1 MAPPDSDR
9 SRAWDLLCVLVLA
22 AVAVA
27 QLWPGLSSDLS
38 PPITWDH
45 GSHLGKAMLTWELLT
60 STGSLRGWTDLIE
73 NGVPLNTVYTAT
85 GTLLILGVRV
95 FTQHLAW
102 TQTYAISIAV
112 FRILVA
118 LSVFRLARVLRAGV
132 LGSLVAGVIYLAD
145 FGDHSEAGW
154 FYEVQYGVWPMSL
167 AIAAFFVGIADLLEF
182 LDGGA
187 RKHGTWAAI
196 WLGVALFS
204 HQATLLAIG
213 SVLPALVLVRM
224 TSTETD
230 LRVDLRRMIP
240 VLGVA
245 GLLSLWWLLPMFGFT
260 AWLDDHGQLYAG
272 TPDIGHRFLTGE
284 GILRGGHWTSV
295 LTALGLAYGLFS
307 GGTTVA
313 DRRRRALA
321 AAALVA
327 MIIGSPGWL
336 LGPDMLRILPS
347 LGRIVFPRMM
357 TIAKPIA
364 FALAGVVL
372 GELAQ
377 RAWRSQVEWLKST
390 RGKVGLALSLAAL
403 SPFLVR
409 APEAF
414 STLVIERE
422 YVSTSALGE
431 WSSWQ
436 EAWRWVRERRVNED
450 RDAGFYRV
458 FWFHEGTHLGQASP
472 AYTHVPGH
480 ITGVLVGEAFRNT
493 SDGTH
498 PDALRAIN
506 VRYVVGFA
514 DLPFPLRSQTTLLA
528 TLGQARVYELQ
539 RWSGETVSD
548 LDGDARPHVVN
559 WENERVVFEP
569 NGAHEVV
576 VRRAYA
582 PPMRAYADGR
592 EIPIELERVTDSPH
606 LRLVRLA
613 IPDGTERVELR
624 YTGLGARGVLGW
636 LGTMLGLLLVLAYAL
651 EDRWPP
657 RAVALRARALGWLAA
672 QWSRVPERTRTF
684 LTTHWAHLVLALPVL
699 GFLLLTA
706 RALRGYHVAHH
717 LDEVSMSHRASAEAP
732 LEPCTGG
739 APHCMEAGVS
749 LAAEPSCVD
758 GWFRSC
764 ISSGPPSHGVLVIE
778 LPHAPTTGTL
788 ELGAGVSDDAW
799 QRGDGEPITVHA
811 FAGEEDLGTL
821 EIPNG
826 RHWESASYPLT
837 GAGPVRLEI
846 DGGAPGRHH
855 FCFDAIVR

>member
-1 MAPPDSDR
+1 MAPPTTDR
-9 SRAWDLLCVLVLA
+9 DRAWHFVSLLVLVA
-22 AVAVA
+22 ISVA
-27 QLWPGLSSDLS
+27 QLWPGLSNDLA
-38 PPITWDH
+38 PPISWDH
-45 GSHLGKAMLTWELLT
+45 GSHLNKAILTWET
-60 STGSLRGWTDLIE
+60 FPSLRGWTDLVE

-85 GTLLILGVRV
+85 GTLLILVVRV

-102 TQTYAISIAV
+102 TQTYAISIVV
-112 FRILVA
+112 FRVLVA
-118 LSVFRLARVLRAGV
+118 LSVYRLAHVLRAGT
-132 LGSLVAGVIYLAD
+132 LGALAAGVLYLAD
-145 FGDHSEAGW
+145 FGDHSEGGW

-182 LDGGA
+182 LDGGP
-187 RKHGTWAAI
+187 RKHATWAML

-213 SVLPALVLVRM
+213 SVIPALVLVRM

-230 LRVDLRRMIP
+230 LRADLRKMIP
-240 VLGVA
+240 ILGIA
-245 GLLSLWWLLPMFGFT
+245 GLLSLWWLFPMFGFT

-284 GILRGGHWTSV
+284 GILRGGHFTSV
-295 LTALGLAYGLFS
+295 LTAIGLLYGTFT
-307 GGTTVA
+307 GEP
-313 DRRRRALA
+313 RRRALA
-321 AAALVA
+321 CAALVA
-327 MIIGSPGWL
+327 MIISSPGWL
-336 LGPDMLRILPS
+336 LGPDMLRIMPS

-372 GELAQ
+372 GDLAM
-377 RAWRSQVEWLKST
+377 RAWRSAERGLSTT

-414 STLVIERE
+414 ETLVIERE
-422 YVSTSALGE
+422 YTSTSTLGE

-436 EAWRWVRERRVNED
+436 AAWRWVRERRANED

-506 VRYVVGFA
+506 VRYIVGFA
-514 DLPFPLRSQTTLLA
+514 DLPHPLRGQATLITTLD
-528 TLGQARVYELQ
+528 QARIYELQ
-539 RWSGETVSD
+539 NWSGETVSD
-548 LDGDARPHVVN
+548 LEGDAHPSVAHY
-559 WENERVVFEP
+559 EDERVVFAP
-569 NGAHEVV
+569 NGAREVV
-576 VRRAYA
+576 VRRAFA
-582 PPMRAYADGR
+582 PPWHAYADGV
-592 EIPIELERVTDSPH
+592 EIPIALERVPDSPH
-606 LRLVRLA
+606 LRLMRLS
-613 IPDGTERVELR
+613 IPDGTERVEVR
-624 YTGLGARGVLGW
+624 YAGLGARGVIGW
-636 LGTMLGLLLVLAYAL
+636 LGTLLGLAIVIAYAL
-651 EDRWPP
+651 EDRWPS
-657 RAVALRARALGWLAA
+657 RMKALRARVQLAITDRWA
-672 QWSRVPERTRTF
+672 RVPEAPRVF
-684 LTTHWAHLVLALPVL
+684 VETHWAHLALALPVL
-699 GFLLLTA
+699 GFALLTA
-706 RALRGYHVAHH
+706 RALRGYHVAYH
-717 LDEVSMSHRASAEAP
+717 LEDVSLSHRMTADGP

-739 APHCMEAGVS
+739 APHCVEAGVT
-749 LAAEPSCVD
+749 LAAEPACVD

-764 ISSGPPSHGVLVIE
+764 ISSGPPSHGVLVVE

-799 QRGDGEPITVHA
+799 QRGDGAPITVRA
-811 FAGEEDLGTL
+811 FSGETDLGTL

-826 RHWESASYPLT
+826 RHWESGSYPLT
-837 GAGPVRLEI
+837 GTGPVRLEI
-846 DGGAPGRHH
+846 DGGGPGRHH

>member
-1 MAPPDSDR
+1 MDPSSNDR
-9 SRAWDLLCVLVLA
+9 SRVWDLVSVLVL
-22 AVAVA
+22 VAIAIA
-27 QLWPGLSSDLS
+27 QLWPGLSHDLS

-45 GSHLGKAMLTWELLT
+45 GSHLGKAILTWEMLP
-60 STGSLRGWTDLIE
+60 SLRGWTDLVE

-85 GTLLILGVRV
+85 GTLLILVVRV

-102 TQTYAISIAV
+102 TQTYAIAIVV
-112 FRILVA
+112 FRVLVA
-118 LSVFRLARVLRAGV
+118 LSVYRLARVLRAGV
-132 LGSLVAGVIYLAD
+132 LGSMIAGVIYLAD
-145 FGDHSEAGW
+145 FGDHSEGGW

-187 RKHGTWAAI
+187 KKHASWAMLWI
-196 WLGVALFS
+196 GVALFS

-230 LRVDLRRMIP
+230 LRADLRKLIP
-240 VLGVA
+240 ILGVA
-245 GLLSLWWLLPMFGFT
+245 GLISLWWLLPMFGFT

-295 LTALGLAYGLFS
+295 LTALGLGYGLFT
-307 GGTTVA
+307 GEP
-313 DRRRRALA
+313 RRRALA
-321 AAALVA
+321 GAALVA
-327 MIIGSPGWL
+327 MILGSPGWL
-336 LGPDMLRILPS
+336 LGPDMLRIMPS

-372 GELAQ
+372 GDLAQ
-377 RAWRSQVEWLKST
+377 RLWRSQERWLGTT
-390 RGKVGLALSLAAL
+390 RGKLGLALSLAAL
-403 SPFLVR
+403 APFLVR

-414 STLVIERE
+414 SSLVIERE
-422 YVSTSALGE
+422 YTSTNTLGE

-436 EAWRWVRERRVNED
+436 DAWRWVRERRVNED

-493 SDGTH
+493 SDGTD

-514 DLPFPLRSQTTLLA
+514 DLPFPLRSETTLLT
-528 TLGQARVYELQ
+528 TLGQARIYELQ
-539 RWSGETVSD
+539 GWSSETVSD
-548 LDGDARPHVVN
+548 LDGDAHPVV
-559 WENERVVFEP
+559 EHYETSRVVFRP
-569 NGAHEVV
+569 NGAREVV

-582 PPMRAYADGR
+582 PPMHAYADGH
-592 EIPIELERVTDSPH
+592 EIPIALERVVDSPH
-606 LRLVRLA
+606 LRLMRLA
-613 IPDGTERVELR
+613 IPDGTERVEVR
-624 YTGLGARGVLGW
+624 YEGLGARGVLGW
-636 LGTMLGLLLVLAYAL
+636 LGTLLGLAIVLAYAL

-657 RAVALRARALGWLAA
+657 RVRALRSRLVTAIASPWR
-672 QWSRVPERTRTF
+672 RVPERPRLF
-684 LTTHWAHLVLALPVL
+684 LSTHWAHLALVLPVL
-699 GFLLLTA
+699 GFALLTA
-706 RALRGYHVAHH
+706 RALRGYHVAYH
-717 LDEVSMSHRASAEAP
+717 LDEVSMSHRASSDAP
-732 LEPCTGG
+732 IEPCTGG
-739 APHCMEAGVS
+739 APHCVEAGVS

-764 ISSGPPSHGVLVIE
+764 ISSGPPSHGVLVVE

-799 QRGDGEPITVHA
+799 QRGDGAPITVRA
-811 FAGEEDLGTL
+811 FAGEADLGTL

-826 RHWESASYPLT
+826 RHWESASYPLS
-837 GAGPVRLEI
+837 GQGPLRLEI

-855 FCFDAIVR
+855 FCFDAIIR